1 MPRVLLKVASCL
13 LVVLMLGGCAGFRGG
28 WESVPY
34 IGDVAPTALP
44 EAYQGTAVRP
54 PLELP
59 GLKLEVALD
68 NRLRTYDTQVYFF
81 ALPLSADL
89 SNTFDKNNNPQ
100 RTRLFV
106 YVTAHEPGIIFRPTQ
121 AMLSVGGRQFTGV
134 AASEFGQW
142 DGEGRRVTK
151 GGTWQRRPL
160 GAEQVLTDTGRRHY
174 LSIDFDT
181 PPPSPE
187 SKDIAVDLSRALI
200 VPGHPALPLIRFA
213 PVRWKQGY
221 T

>member
-1 MPRVLLKVASCL
+1 MIRALRNFEAYLLAL
-13 LVVLMLGGCAGFRGG
+13 LMLGGCAGFRGG

-44 EAYQGTAVRP
+44 DAVQSTAVRL

-59 GLKLEVALD
+59 GLTLEVALD
-68 NRLRTYDTQVYFF
+68 NRLRVYDTQVYFF

-89 SNTFDKNNNPQ
+89 NNTFDKNNNPQ

-106 YVTAHEPGIIFRPTQ
+106 YVTAHEPGVIFRPTQ
-121 AMLSVGGRQFTGV
+121 AVLIVSGRRFTGV

-142 DGEGRRVTK
+142 NGEGRRVTE
-151 GGTWQRRPL
+151 GGTWQRRPV
-160 GAEQVLTDTGRRHY
+160 GPERVLTNTGHRNY
-174 LSIDFDT
+174 LSIDFET

-187 SKDIAVDLSRALI
+187 SKDITVDLSRALI